1 MELKILGV
9 GGFDN
14 VGLPFNSYMFDGH
27 VLVDTP
33 PDILQSLRREG
44 VSLES
49 IDTIVLTHFH
59 GDHCFGL
66 PFLIFNIYVR
76 RNVRKS
82 ALPKLVVP
90 FPGKET
96 LKKLLET
103 AISPDHPYVDW
114 AMSELEILEIDEASI
129 VLIESADPIE
139 LRFRHAEHSVTT
151 YSIIA
156 SRPGEKKPRIIATA
170 DTRWSPW
177 IGELFRMGA
186 KLYLCDANGSGRG
199 GVHMSVL
206 ELKENVL
213 PSLDKGTRLLA
224 THLSDEPPFDGV
236 IEYAGCGK
244 VYTA

>member
-1 MELKILGV
+1 MELKILGI

-27 VLVDTP
+27 VLVDSP

-44 VSLES
+44 VALDS
-49 IDTIVLTHFH
+49 IDTIVLSHFH

-66 PFLIFNIYVR
+66 PFLLFNIFVR
-76 RNVRKS
+76 RAARKS
-82 ALPKLVVP
+82 PLPKLVVP
-90 FPGKET
+90 FPGREIVKN
-96 LKKLLET
+96 LLEI
-103 AISPDHPYVDW
+103 AISPDHPYVAW
-114 AMSELEILEIDEASI
+114 AMGELEIVEVDETSL
-129 VLIESADPIE
+129 VLIESAKPIE

-156 SRPGEKKPRIIATA
+156 SRPGERQPRIIATA

-177 IGELFRMGA
+177 IGELFSMGA

-206 ELKENVL
+206 ELEENVL
-213 PSLDKGTRLLA
+213 PGLQAGTRLLA
-224 THLSDEPPFDGV
+224 THLSDEPPSGGA
-236 IEYAGCGK
+236 IEYARCGK
-244 VYTA
+244 AYSA

>member
-33 PDILQSLRREG
+33 PDILQSLRRESI
-44 VSLES
+44 SLES
-49 IDTIVLTHFH
+49 IDAVVLTHFH

-66 PFLIFNIYVR
+66 PFLLFNIYAR
-76 RNVRKS
+76 RGARKT

-90 FPGKET
+90 APGKET
-96 LKKLLET
+96 VKKLLEI
-103 AISPDHPYVDW
+103 AISPDHPYVAW
-114 AMSELEILEIDEASI
+114 AMNEMEIVEVDEASV
-129 VLIESADPIE
+129 VLIDSPDPIE

-156 SRPGEKKPRIIATA
+156 KRPGEKKPRIIATA

-177 IGELFRMGA
+177 IGELFAMGA
-186 KLYLCDANGSGRG
+186 GIYLCDANGSGRG
-199 GVHMSVL
+199 GVHMSAL
-206 ELKENVL
+206 ELEEYVL
-213 PSLDKGTRLLA
+213 PGLESGTRLLA
-224 THLSDEPPFDGV
+224 THLSDEPPAGGA
-236 IEYAGCGK
+236 IEYAVSGK
-244 VYTA
+244 AYRA